1 MMRSTENTI
10 LDFILLFEYNIEKG
24 GADMIYTTDE
34 IKEIITPIALKY
46 NLKAVFLF
54 GSYARGTA
62 TENSDIDLLV
72 DTAGTELDTLFKL
85 GALYMDLA
93 EALRKEVDVVTVSSL
108 EQPVMRHSE
117 IAFREN
123 IARERMNLYAVA

>member
-1 MMRSTENTI
+1 
-10 LDFILLFEYNIEKG
+10 
-24 GADMIYTTDE
+24 MIYTTDE
-34 IKEIITPIALKY
+34 IKEIVTPIALKY
-46 NLKAVFLF
+46 NLKAVFLL

-93 EALRKEVDVVTVSSL
+93 EALCKEVDVVTVSSL